1 MNFARRCSGHRV
13 TSSPPIRTLP
23 WSTGKAPA
31 TAFRRVDFPEPL
43 VPTTITNDPSSMV
56 KSTPCRDRTSLG
68 VPWLKVLRM
77 ARSSS
82 MGCLRP
88 RLLAIEPANE
98 SGNDQGQKQEQ
109 RGDQFEI
116 VRIESPAQ
124 RDGHQQAEQ
133 HRTHDRSGDDE

>member
-1 MNFARRCSGHRV
+1 MNFARRCSGQPV

-23 WSTGKAPA
+23 SSTGKAPA

-68 VPWLKVLRM
+68 VPTLKVLRM

-82 MGCLRP
+82 MGCLR
-88 RLLAIEPANE
+88 LLAVEMANE

-109 RGDQFEI
+109 RRDQLEV

-124 RDGHQQAEQ
+124 RNRHQQAEQ
-133 HRTHDRSGDDE
+133 H

>member
-1 MNFARRCSGHRV
+1 MNFARRCSGQPV
-13 TSSPPIRTLP
+13 TSWPAIRTLP
-23 WSTGKAPA
+23 WSTGNAPA

-68 VPWLKVLRM
+68 VPWLKVLWM

-82 MGCLRP
+82 MGSLRL
-88 RLLAIEPANE
+88 RLLAVETANE
-98 SGNDQGQKQEQ
+98 SGNDQGQKQEK

-116 VRIESPAQ
+116 VPVEPTAQ
-124 RDGHQQAEQ
+124 RAGH
-133 HRTHDRSGDDE
+133 